1 MFGPHAMLTYDIHI
15 LERLTC
21 IYISHV
27 LVKQG
32 SMDIEVNEWPNWT
45 MKAITMS
52 ADLLKV
58 AKCTSTI

>member
-1 MFGPHAMLTYDIHI
+1 
-15 LERLTC
+15 
-21 IYISHV
+21 
-27 LVKQG
+27 
-32 SMDIEVNEWPNWT
+32 